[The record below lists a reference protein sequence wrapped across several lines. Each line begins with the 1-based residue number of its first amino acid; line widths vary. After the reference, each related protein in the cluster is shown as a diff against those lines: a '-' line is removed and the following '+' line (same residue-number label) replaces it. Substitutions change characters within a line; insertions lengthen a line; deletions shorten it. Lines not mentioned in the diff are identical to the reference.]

1 MKKRVLDILACPT
14 CHADLDLETYIG
26 EEIEVEEGKLECIGC
41 HKKYPIISGVPRVL
55 PDHLM
60 GRVYAHYCAFF
71 QKYAGIFDS
80 STNGHHSPG
89 FAGHSFVKGT
99 QVIYSYQHNNFAKL
113 EDQQHLMPL
122 WTKFFFDRVAVEPS
136 SFFGGKVGLEAGS
149 GEGRYLLVA
158 SQYCSE
164 IVGMDLSEGVDKAY
178 ARNREWPNVHVVQ
191 GDIHNPPF
199 HKEVFDFVYSTGVL
213 MILPVPKRG
222 FESLL
227 PILKPDAPIVVWVYN
242 LDEANLVYRISHL
255 TAIHKV
261 VKRFPHPLQVAT
273 SYTLAAA
280 LQMFAFMPVNLA
292 TRIPSIRRRMP
303 PQLTEVSSLPFHWKV
318 KEVHDRITLPVIHFI
333 SRDELDHWYK
343 DNQLADVKI
352 TSEHRGFT
360 GVGRKLASTN
370 S

>member
-1 MKKRVLDILACPT
+1 MKTRVLDLLACPG
-14 CHADLDLETYIG
+14 CSGDLNLDTFVQQGG
-26 EEIEVEEGKLECIGC
+26 EIAEGKLECIGC
-41 HKKYPIISGVPRVL
+41 HKKYPVIGGVPRVL
-55 PDHLM
+55 LDHLM
-60 GRVYAHYCAFF
+60 DRVHIRYSAFF
-71 QKYAGIFDS
+71 QKYPGIFVTP
-80 STNGHHSPG
+80 TNGHRAEASTG
-89 FAGHSFVKGT
+89 NSFVIGT
-99 QVIYSYQHNNFAKL
+99 QRVYSYQHNNFSKL
-113 EDQQHLMPL
+113 EDQEHLMPL
-122 WTKFFFDRVAVEPS
+122 WTDFFFDRVAVEPT

-158 SQYCSE
+158 SQYCSD
-164 IVGMDLSEGVDKAY
+164 IVGLDLSEGVDKAY
-178 ARNREWPNVHVVQ
+178 ARNRERPNVHVVQ

-242 LDEANLVYRISHL
+242 LDEANLVYRISHF

-261 VKRFPHPLQVAT
+261 VKRFPHPIQVAT

-280 LQMFAFMPVNLA
+280 LQLFAFIPVNLA
-292 TRIPSIRRRMP
+292 TRIPYIRRRMP

-318 KEVHDRITLPVIHFI
+318 KEVHDRTTLPVIHFI

-352 TSEHRGFT
+352 TSERRGLT
-360 GVGRKLASTN
+360 GVGRKAASTT